1 MNSPQDEQTSQY
13 ISAFGGA
20 KRAKNVCLFAIILTL
35 ALQGASFVAVRFFG
49 VIDVNQ
55 IRPPTRRELVAAG
68 QGGPGGASATSAPA
82 ARPQGQDDRPNDDET
97 RGAIVWQRVMD
108 WVLHATKIL
117 TPIFTMLL
125 LISILMAVCL
135 SLLGRLGGIDSL
147 VGAFFWA
154 AVLLALVMPWQQ
166 ILLDRFATGAMYDL
180 NELIADSHKVM
191 TAWGAAAPTWQNEV
205 LYYVRFAGLPGIA
218 FIAWLIVAVKF
229 ACGCR
234 GVAGDDE

>member
-1 MNSPQDEQTSQY
+1 MDSLQDQQTPQY
-13 ISAFGGA
+13 ISAFGIT
-20 KRAKNVCLFAIILTL
+20 KRAKNVCLFAILLAL
-35 ALQGASFVAVRFFG
+35 ALQSASFVAVRFFG

-55 IRPPTRRELVAAG
+55 KRPVTRRAQVAAG
-68 QGGPGGASATSAPA
+68 GVPASRPA
-82 ARPQGQDDRPNDDET
+82 ATGPAADGRPTKEQTQQ
-97 RGAIVWQRVMD
+97 AIVWQRVMD

-117 TPIFTMLL
+117 TPIFTLL
-125 LISILMAVCL
+125 LMISILMAVCL
-135 SLLGRLGGIDSL
+135 AMLGRLGGISAL
-147 VGAFFWA
+147 VGSFFWS

-191 TAWGAAAPTWQNEV
+191 TAWGAAEPTQQNEI

-218 FIAWLIVAVKF
+218 LIAWLIVAAKF

-234 GVAGDDE
+234 GVAGGDDGE